1 MPIELSEY
9 LRMSNTKSARA
20 AKKRELEEKLRRLE
34 AKKPLVIASIS
45 QCGNYSD
52 EEKEL
57 ILKINDLVMSADGTA
72 EGWGGYDFDP
82 LDYVE
87 TSAEIFDLIKNFT
100 APQSKGY

>member
-9 LRMSNTKSARA
+9 LRMSNTKSAKA
-20 AKKRELEEKLRRLE
+20 AQKRELEEKLRRIE

-45 QCGNYSD
+45 KCGNYSD

-87 TSAEIFDLIKNFT
+87 TSTDIFDLIKSFWFR
-100 APQSKGY
+100 